1 MYFCCN
7 VYLSDRQQRVRLSG
21 QQSFMKTIMKGVPQ
35 GSILGP
41 ILFNIFMNDLSYEWT
56 LFMYAD
62 DTQLFKSAEDSDQ
75 VEHVINFAVFE
86 RPYLVE
92 YYAQRAK
99 ILTMY

>member
-1 MYFCCN
+1 
-7 VYLSDRQQRVRLSG
+7 
-21 QQSFMKTIMKGVPQ
+21 MKGVPQ

-92 YYAQRAK
+92 YYTQRAK